1 MTDKDQKMPVNLPEV
16 LVTST
21 GISDKVSGA
30 VKRGNLRKIAP
41 RLYSSNFIDSPETI
55 IGRNLWIVVGQ
66 LFPGSVVGY
75 RTALEGRPT
84 SDGTVFLSA
93 PNSRVVELPGLTV
106 RLIKGPGPVEG
117 DTEFMGSLW
126 FASKS
131 RALLENLRP
140 FRKGKGLPRSLGRQ
154 GVEREMEKI
163 LRVQGKNALNLLRD
177 QARGLENVLAA
188 KKEFEQLDALV
199 GALLGTRKTRLR
211 SVEAL
216 ARASGRPYDP
226 DRIERMQILHA
237 DLHTWHSVPR
247 PNRCASGIR
256 LLNVAFW
263 DAYFSNFIEGT
274 EFEIVEAREIIF
286 ENKVPASRP
295 ADAHDI
301 IGTFRL
307 LSNSQEMSETFAGG
321 TVENFL
327 DAIKRRHSVIMSAR
341 DEAAPGKFKTTG
353 NRAGDTVFV
362 SPELVRGTLERGFEI
377 YRSLNSPFAR
387 AAFVMFLVAEVHPFV
402 DGNGRVARL
411 MMNGELIAAGETRII
426 IPTVYRDDYLGALR
440 VLTRQNR
447 TSPFINMLDTAQR
460 FTAAIDFDD
469 LDASTVAL
477 ETARA
482 FSEPDSGPLKIPD

>member
-21 GISDKVSGA
+21 AISDKVAGA

-55 IGRNLWIVVGQ
+55 IDRNLWIVVGQ
-66 LFPGSVVGY
+66 LFPGSVIGY

-93 PNSRVVELPGLTV
+93 QNSRVVELPGLTV
-106 RLIKGPGPVEG
+106 RLIKGSGPVKG

-126 FASKS
+126 FASKA

-140 FRKGKGLPRSLGRQ
+140 FRTGKGLVRSLGRQ

-163 LRVQGKNALNLLRD
+163 LRVQGENVLKSLRD
-177 QARGLENVLAA
+177 QARGLENALSA
-188 KKEFEQLDALV
+188 KKEFEQLDGIA
-199 GALLGTRKTRLR
+199 GTLLGTRKTRLR

-237 DLHTWHSVPR
+237 ELHTWHSVPR
-247 PNRCASGIR
+247 PDRCASGNC

-274 EFEIVEAREIIF
+274 EFEIEEAREVIF

-301 IGTFRL
+301 VGTFRL
-307 LSNSQEMSETFAGG
+307 LSNSQEMSETFVGG
-321 TVENFL
+321 PVENFL
-327 DAIKRRHSVIMSAR
+327 DAIKRRHSVIMYAR
-341 DEAAPGKFKTTG
+341 DNVAPGQFKTTG
-353 NRAGDTVFV
+353 NRAGDTIFV
-362 SPELVRGTLERGFEI
+362 APELVRGTLERGFEI
-377 YRSLNSPFAR
+377 YRSLNSAFAR

-411 MMNGELIAAGETRII
+411 MMNGELFAAEETRII
-426 IPTVYRDDYLGALR
+426 IPTVYREDYLGALR
-440 VLTRQNR
+440 ALTRQNR
-447 TSPFINMLDTAQR
+447 PSPFITMLDAAQR
-460 FTAAIDFDD
+460 FTAAVDFDD
-469 LDASTVAL
+469 LDASTVVL
-477 ETARA
+477 QTAKA
-482 FSEPDSGPLKIPD
+482 FSEPYSGSLIIPD